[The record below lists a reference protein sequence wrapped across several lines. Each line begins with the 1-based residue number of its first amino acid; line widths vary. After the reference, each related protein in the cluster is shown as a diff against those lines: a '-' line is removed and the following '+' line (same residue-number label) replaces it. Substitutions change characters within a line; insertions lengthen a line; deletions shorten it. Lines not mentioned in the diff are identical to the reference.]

1 METTKARLKLLIH
14 GFLFAEMD
22 LCILSGDLLTA
33 DGVFDLD
40 KLAVSIIEEFNITSP
55 ELQEK
60 GEVKNADH

>member
-14 GFLFAEMD
+14 GFLFAELD
-22 LCILSGDLLTA
+22 LCVLNVDYLTV
-33 DGVFDLD
+33 DGIFDLD